1 MKHFPE
7 ILEDI
12 KATFNAIKAAEA
24 EENILDNEWANIV
37 DIKER
42 HARRLELEKAIS
54 AAAERANDLR
64 IMHKLLQN
72 NARVALYHDVLP
84 VVLEVLQKYAG
95 KPYGEKTRAKIA
107 QEVQEKTGARAYI
120 GTNYGH
126 DEINIYP
133 DVFGNV
139 YNITCGPHVTA
150 VKDEQPRLLNGNRIQ
165 PQPFDVF
172 SLWYIKTNY
181 VDDVPAA
188 VAELKRLYA
197 QAVAKQEELASICSA
212 FNAYAV
218 TGIESIC
225 QDKRI
230 YSRLIVR

>member
-7 ILEDI
+7 ILDDI
-12 KATFNAIKAAEA
+12 KTISAEIEAAEA
-24 EENILDNEWANIV
+24 EEKRLTASWSGLD
-37 DIKER
+37 DIRAR
-42 HARRLELEKAIS
+42 HDAHMQLAQRIS
-54 AAAERANDLR
+54 DAAARANDLR
-64 IMHKLLQN
+64 IMRRLLQN

-95 KPYGEKTRAKIA
+95 KPYGDKTRDKIA
-107 QEVQEKTGARAYI
+107 QEVKARTGSRAYI
-120 GTNYGH
+120 GSRYGN

-133 DVFGNV
+133 DVFGNA
-139 YNITCGPHVTA
+139 YNITCGPRVTA

-188 VAELKRLYA
+188 VAELKRLHA
-197 QAVAKQEELASICSA
+197 LAFEKQEKLGRICSE
-212 FNAYAV
+212 FNAIACD
-218 TGIESIC
+218 GIEHIYK
-225 QDKRI
+225 DKPI
-230 YSRLIVR
+230 FSRFTCY